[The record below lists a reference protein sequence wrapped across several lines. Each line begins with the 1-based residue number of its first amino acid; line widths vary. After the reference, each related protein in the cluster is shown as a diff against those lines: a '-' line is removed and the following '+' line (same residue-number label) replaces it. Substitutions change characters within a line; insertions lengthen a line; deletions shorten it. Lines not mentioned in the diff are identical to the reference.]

1 MSHLSSRSLYILSF
15 LLNREN
21 REKIDTIPNKC
32 FLFPVFPIDEYKEK
46 FIAYL
51 EDFNKTYELPKYKN
65 DSEYSPTTSKTIE
78 SFIKIIKDDKSI
90 KKSCNDKLD
99 NTKEYFTNAPDIV

>member
-1 MSHLSSRSLYILSF
+1 MAKAYNPFNDTFFVVAHNTKNQEYL
-15 LLNREN
+15 
-21 REKIDTIPNKC
+21 KIN
-32 FLFPVFPIDEYKEK
+32 VSPIDEYKEK

-65 DSEYSPTTSKTIE
+65 DLEYSPTTSKTIE

-90 KKSCNDKLD
+90 KKSCNDKSD